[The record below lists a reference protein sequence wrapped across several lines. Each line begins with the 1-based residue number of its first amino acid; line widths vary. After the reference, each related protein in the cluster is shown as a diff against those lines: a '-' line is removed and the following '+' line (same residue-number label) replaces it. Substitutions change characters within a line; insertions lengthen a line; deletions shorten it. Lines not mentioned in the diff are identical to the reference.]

1 MVKFHVPLLGEL
13 LVRAGIVASARI
25 DEALARQ
32 LGTNRRIGELLVE
45 MGLLHKAELAAV
57 ITIQE
62 DLRDGRVEVV
72 QMVTAR
78 LGTILRNAAAV
89 SESQLERA
97 LDEQAKSGGLLG
109 DLLVRQG
116 AITAAQRQG
125 ALKLQRG
132 LAGRVQGR
140 FLIGRLLADGDAISE
155 AALEQAI
162 LAQRD
167 SGRLLGQILIE
178 AGNVTEGT
186 LTEFLGRQRRLRA
199 ALLAGAS
206 LAREADA
213 SGDSGT

>member
-1 MVKFHVPLLGEL
+1 MVKFYVPLLGEL
-13 LVRAGIVASARI
+13 LVRAGIVAPARM
-25 DEALARQ
+25 DEALERQ

-45 MGLLHKAELAAV
+45 MGLLHKAELGAV
-57 ITIQE
+57 ISIQE

-78 LGTILRNAAAV
+78 LGSILLNAAAV

-97 LDEQAKSGGLLG
+97 LAEQAKNGGMLG
-109 DLLVRQG
+109 DILVRQG
-116 AITAAQRQG
+116 AITPAQRQG
-125 ALKLQRG
+125 ALTLQSG

-140 FLIGRLLADGDAISE
+140 FLIGRLLTDGEAISE

-167 SGRLLGQILIE
+167 LGGLLGQRLIE
-178 AGNVTEGT
+178 AGKLTEAT
-186 LTEFLGRQRRLRA
+186 LTEFLGRQQRLRA

-206 LAREADA
+206 MTRET
-213 SGDSGT
+213 DSGGQHQT

>member
-1 MVKFHVPLLGEL
+1 MVKFYVPLLGEL
-13 LVRAGIVASARI
+13 LVRAGIVAPARM
-25 DEALARQ
+25 DEALERQ

-45 MGLLHKAELAAV
+45 MGLLHKAELGAV
-57 ITIQE
+57 ISIQE

-78 LGTILRNAAAV
+78 LGSILLNAAAV

-97 LDEQAKSGGLLG
+97 LAEQAKNGGMLG
-109 DLLVRQG
+109 DILVRQG
-116 AITAAQRQG
+116 AITPAQRQG
-125 ALKLQRG
+125 ALKLQSG

-140 FLIGRLLADGDAISE
+140 FLIGRLLTDGEAISE

-167 SGRLLGQILIE
+167 LGGLLGQRLIE
-178 AGNVTEGT
+178 AGKLTEAT
-186 LTEFLGRQRRLRA
+186 LTEFLGRQQRLRA

-206 LAREADA
+206 MTRET
-213 SGDSGT
+213 DSGGQHQT

>member
-1 MVKFHVPLLGEL
+1 MVKFYVPLLGEL
-13 LVRAGIVASARI
+13 LVRAGIVAPARM
-25 DEALARQ
+25 DEALERQ

-45 MGLLHKAELAAV
+45 MGLLHKAELGAV
-57 ITIQE
+57 ISIQE

-78 LGTILRNAAAV
+78 LGSILLNAAAV

-97 LDEQAKSGGLLG
+97 LAEQAKNGGMLG
-109 DLLVRQG
+109 DILVRQG
-116 AITAAQRQG
+116 AITPAQRQG
-125 ALKLQRG
+125 ALKLQSG

-140 FLIGRLLADGDAISE
+140 FLIGRLLTEGEAISE

-167 SGRLLGQILIE
+167 LGGLLGERLIE
-178 AGNVTEGT
+178 AGKLTEAT
-186 LTEFLGRQRRLRA
+186 LTEFLGRQQRLRA

-206 LAREADA
+206 MTRETDS
-213 SGDSGT
+213 SGKSET